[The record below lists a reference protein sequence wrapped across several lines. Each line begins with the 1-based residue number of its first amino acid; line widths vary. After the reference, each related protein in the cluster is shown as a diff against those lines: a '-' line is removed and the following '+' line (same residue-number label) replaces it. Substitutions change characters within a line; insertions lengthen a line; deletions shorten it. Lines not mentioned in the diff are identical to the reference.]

1 MLLRFH
7 IHIHIDI
14 YSYICLHVSMY
25 IAICAYTFL
34 HIPQCLY
41 IYIYICTYSNILLHM
56 HTYSYIFTC
65 ILIYFY
71 IFLHIH
77 TSIWCHDSWHT
88 RADLYLV
95 SGPQN
100 SDNSVHSLADS
111 PTKKASM
118 VEQLQKWTPCQAAE
132 ARSEITIN
140 ILPNYDPPFQG
151 AWAGAWT
158 GLERAF
164 QVRSHLAQV
173 YTGSSCLEKLIDCSH
188 LPEIMFK
195 FLILALLVASVL
207 VTEASAWKQCACE
220 HNAHS
225 THLDCTKTSSCDCT
239 GMVRYGHADT
249 WSESKA
255 VNGSIDCSNTIFN
268 DPAEHQAKECECV
281 KSCDATIPPANGVI
295 GDCTDTLYSG
305 LTCQPVCNPG
315 HTLVGRSS
323 CSDGTLTAATC
334 RVTWQRCACEHDAH
348 STHADCNETNI
359 CLCTGLV
366 RYGHADTW
374 SESKEV
380 DESIDCSNAIFNDPH
395 PHQAKEC
402 QCQSRWE
409 QCACEHDKH
418 STHTSCN
425 TSSSCKCTG
434 EVRYG
439 HADTWS
445 DSKVVQDSIDCS
457 NTIFNDPLL
466 HQAKECQCKQAAATL
481 YSTNQACAAFTT
493 DETCTAASG
502 CEWSKAGD
510 QWKCQDSMYY
520 TQADSSHRNVIAS
533 LLLIGFTAQ
542 CFV

>member
-1 MLLRFH
+1 
-7 IHIHIDI
+7 
-14 YSYICLHVSMY
+14 
-25 IAICAYTFL
+25 
-34 HIPQCLY
+34 
-41 IYIYICTYSNILLHM
+41 
-56 HTYSYIFTC
+56 
-65 ILIYFY
+65 
-71 IFLHIH
+71 
-77 TSIWCHDSWHT
+77 
-88 RADLYLV
+88 
-95 SGPQN
+95 
-100 SDNSVHSLADS
+100 
-111 PTKKASM
+111 
-118 VEQLQKWTPCQAAE
+118 
-132 ARSEITIN
+132 
-140 ILPNYDPPFQG
+140 
-151 AWAGAWT
+151 
-158 GLERAF
+158 
-164 QVRSHLAQV
+164 
-173 YTGSSCLEKLIDCSH
+173 
-188 LPEIMFK
+188 MFK

-323 CSDGTLTAATC
+323 CFDGTLTAATC
-334 RVTWQRCACEHDAH
+334 RVTWQRCACEHDTPH
-348 STHADCNETNI
+348 STHA
-359 CLCTGLV
+359 
-366 RYGHADTW
+366 
-374 SESKEV
+374 
-380 DESIDCSNAIFNDPH
+380 
-395 PHQAKEC
+395 
-402 QCQSRWE
+402 
-409 QCACEHDKH
+409 
-418 STHTSCN
+418 SCN
-425 TSSSCKCTG
+425 TSSLCQCTG
-434 EVRYG
+434 QVRYG

-445 DSKVVQDSIDCS
+445 DSQEVDDSIDCS
-457 NTIFNDPLL
+457 NTIFDDPAPG
-466 HQAKECQCKQAAATL
+466 QAKECQCYEADAEQVTPN
-481 YSTNQACAAFTT
+481 NQACAAFTT
-493 DETCTAASG
+493 DATCTAASG

>member
-1 MLLRFH
+1 V
-7 IHIHIDI
+7 
-14 YSYICLHVSMY
+14 CV
-25 IAICAYTFL
+25 C
-34 HIPQCLY
+34 
-41 IYIYICTYSNILLHM
+41 
-56 HTYSYIFTC
+56 
-65 ILIYFY
+65 
-71 IFLHIH
+71 
-77 TSIWCHDSWHT
+77 
-88 RADLYLV
+88 
-95 SGPQN
+95 
-100 SDNSVHSLADS
+100 
-111 PTKKASM
+111 
-118 VEQLQKWTPCQAAE
+118 
-132 ARSEITIN
+132 
-140 ILPNYDPPFQG
+140 
-151 AWAGAWT
+151 
-158 GLERAF
+158 
-164 QVRSHLAQV
+164 VRSHLAQV

-380 DESIDCSNAIFNDPH
+380 DESIDCSNTIFNDPLLHQAKECQCNTGAGEAPAKAWQQCACEHDTHSTHASCNTGSLCQCEGKVRYGHADTWSESKEVDESIDCSNAIFNDPH

>member
-1 MLLRFH
+1 
-7 IHIHIDI
+7 
-14 YSYICLHVSMY
+14 
-25 IAICAYTFL
+25 
-34 HIPQCLY
+34 
-41 IYIYICTYSNILLHM
+41 
-56 HTYSYIFTC
+56 
-65 ILIYFY
+65 
-71 IFLHIH
+71 
-77 TSIWCHDSWHT
+77 
-88 RADLYLV
+88 
-95 SGPQN
+95 
-100 SDNSVHSLADS
+100 LA
-111 PTKKASM
+111 
-118 VEQLQKWTPCQAAE
+118 
-132 ARSEITIN
+132 
-140 ILPNYDPPFQG
+140 
-151 AWAGAWT
+151 
-158 GLERAF
+158 

-380 DESIDCSNAIFNDPH
+380 DESIDAQIQFSTILFYTRQRNASVTPEPERLRPRLGNSVLANMIHF
-395 PHQAKEC
+395 
-402 QCQSRWE
+402 
-409 QCACEHDKH
+409 
-418 STHTSCN
+418 
-425 TSSSCKCTG
+425 
-434 EVRYG
+434 
-439 HADTWS
+439 
-445 DSKVVQDSIDCS
+445 
-457 NTIFNDPLL
+457 LL
-466 HQAKECQCKQAAATL
+466 MQVAIQAASVSAKGRSVMDMQTPGPSPKKWMKAL
-481 YSTNQACAAFTT
+481 TAQMQFSTILIHTRQRN
-493 DETCTAASG
+493 ASV
-502 CEWSKAGD
+502 SHAGN
-510 QWKCQDSMYY
+510 SVLANMI
-520 TQADSSHRNVIAS
+520 NI
-533 LLLIGFTAQ
+533 LLIQVAIQAAHVSAQGRSVMDMQTPGPIPKLCKTALTAQ
-542 CFV
+542 IQFSTILFYTRQRNASVNKQPPPSIRRTRRAQLSLPMKLAQPHLGVSGARLATNGSVKTPCTTLKLILPIETSLQVFS